1 MVDNLYHI
9 ELRDRYSIFCKG
21 GAVYTISIANQK
33 GGSGKT
39 TTAVNLAACLED
51 KGRKVLL
58 VDLDPQGQSS
68 TWLRAEELNSTG
80 SVFDTLLETR
90 ATGMPLADLG
100 LKITDNLTLLQS
112 ESISVDDE
120 ARLADQ
126 PKRFSRLSETLDKMK
141 DEYDFAVIDCPPT
154 LGVLTRNAL
163 FASDA
168 VILAIETSFLALHG
182 VGRML
187 ELVKEIQKKH
197 PIKVFALATM
207 FDRRT
212 NFAQEVLDNIGE
224 YFEEM
229 MFKSVIRQNVRLKEA
244 ASSGEP
250 IIKYDPRSHGA
261 EDYTAL
267 TNELLKRIF

>member
-1 MVDNLYHI
+1 M
-9 ELRDRYSIFCKG
+9 
-21 GAVYTISIANQK
+21 YTISVANQK

-51 KGRKVLL
+51 KGHKVLV

-68 TWLRAEELNSTG
+68 TWWRAEELESRG

-90 ATGMPLADLG
+90 AARMPLADLG

-112 ESISVDDE
+112 ESLSVDDE

-126 PKRFSRLSETLDKMK
+126 PKRFSRLSEALSKVRD
-141 DEYDFAVIDCPPT
+141 DYDFAVIDCPPT
-154 LGVLTRNAL
+154 LGVLTQNAL
-163 FASDA
+163 IASDA

-187 ELVKEIQKKH
+187 GLVKEVRKKH
-197 PIKVFALATM
+197 PIRVFALATM

-212 NFAQEVLDNIGE
+212 NFAHEVLDNMKE
-224 YFEEM
+224 YFTDM
-229 MFKSVIRQNVRLKEA
+229 MFDTVIRQNVRLKEA

-250 IIKYDPRSHGA
+250 IINYDSRSYGA

-267 TNELLKRIF
+267 TNELLSRIS